1 MECCSPVPGWIWVLG
16 VQRALQKSNCI
27 TGRNPPTL
35 TKQPLHCPVTEQQ
48 LETWFSYHQQSL
60 LREQVGSCHML
71 PSDSS
76 DTERTVTEMYTHQS
90 TLDRDA
96 PIGPRGART
105 PQAGV
110 RRLTAPVL
118 FCVELCPLFFLSV
131 NEPTTAV

>member
-1 MECCSPVPGWIWVLG
+1 MLLTSPGMDLG
-16 VQRALQKSNCI
+16 AGSTEGSAEEQLYYRQEPAHSHQTATSLSCD
-27 TGRNPPTL
+27 
-35 TKQPLHCPVTEQQ
+35 VTAA
-48 LETWFSYHQQSL
+48 WRHFSYHQQSL

-76 DTERTVTEMYTHQS
+76 DTSKRTVTEMYTHQS

-118 FCVELCPLFFLSV
+118 FCVELCPLFSLSV